1 MRRSREGKDVMTT
14 LLRRI
19 VAVAVLLAVLVSGG
33 APASRAA
40 EKVTVGVGG
49 VALMVYLPTAL
60 AKAKGY
66 FAEEGLDVEILDIKG
81 GGSQAAS
88 ALIGGS
94 VDFSANAI
102 DHAIK
107 ARTRGKTLIA
117 VHSHVRLPVM
127 GLVVAN
133 KYRGEIKSI
142 ADLRGRPVGVTSP
155 GSQTHMVLG
164 FLLAKSGLKA
174 DEVKVVGAGGNTM
187 PLALEKDSVHAGMM
201 VDPFFTV
208 FLKQGKGYA
217 LVDMFTTRGT
227 LEAMGGEVQGT
238 TLLTRPDVIAKRP
251 ATVQKMVNALVRA
264 NKLIVASSGEELA
277 RALPRELA
285 GDPALY
291 AESFEHAR
299 EAFPPDSLVSRDGV
313 ARVIETMRI
322 FEAVPADMKLAP
334 ESVFDNRFV
343 LKALGR

>member
-1 MRRSREGKDVMTT
+1 MT

-107 ARTRGKTLIA
+107 ARTRGKDLIA

-133 KYRGEIKSI
+133 KYKGEIKSI
-142 ADLRGRPVGVTSP
+142 ADLKGRPLGVTSP

-164 FLLAKSGLKA
+164 YLLVKSGVKA
-174 DEVKVVGAGGNTM
+174 DEVKIVGAGGNTM

-217 LVDMFTTRGT
+217 LVDMFTTKGT
-227 LEAMGGEVQGT
+227 VEAMGGEVQGT
-238 TLLTRPDVIAKRP
+238 TLLTRPDVIARRP

-264 NKLIVASSGEELA
+264 NKLIVGSSGRGAGEGAAPGAERRPEALRRVVRARPRGVPGRLARQPRAWPGSSRPCGSSTPFRPARRSTPRASSTTG
-277 RALPRELA
+277 
-285 GDPALY
+285 
-291 AESFEHAR
+291 
-299 EAFPPDSLVSRDGV
+299 
-313 ARVIETMRI
+313 TC
-322 FEAVPADMKLAP
+322 
-334 ESVFDNRFV
+334 
-343 LKALGR
+343 

>member
-1 MRRSREGKDVMTT
+1 MKRRLV
-14 LLRRI
+14 RI
-19 VAVAVLLAVLVSGG
+19 VAAAVLIVVIVFG
-33 APASRAA
+33 AGPAGWAA
-40 EKVTVGVGG
+40 EKVTVGIGG

-107 ARTRGKTLIA
+107 AKTRGKDLIA

-127 GLVVAN
+127 GLVVAS
-133 KYRGEIKSI
+133 KYKGEIKSI
-142 ADLRGRPVGVTSP
+142 ADLKGRPLGVTSP

-164 FLLAKSGLKA
+164 YLLAKSGVKA
-174 DEVKVVGAGGNTM
+174 DAVKIVGAGGNTM
-187 PLALEKDSVHAGMM
+187 PLAIEKDSVHAGMM
-201 VDPFFTV
+201 VDPFFTA

-217 LVDMFTTRGT
+217 LVDMFTTKGT
-227 LEAMGGEVQGT
+227 VEAMGGEVQGT
-238 TLLTRPDVIAKRP
+238 TLLTRPDVIARRP

-277 RALPRELA
+277 RTLPKELS
-285 GDPALY
+285 GDLKLY

-299 EAFPPDSLVSRDGV
+299 EAFPPDSLVSREGV
-313 ARVIETMRI
+313 ARVIETMRA
-322 FEAVPADMKLAP
+322 FDAVPAGMKIAP
-334 ESVFDNRFV
+334 ESVFDNRYV

>member
-1 MRRSREGKDVMTT
+1 MTT

-33 APASRAA
+33 TPASLAA

-49 VALMVYLPTAL
+49 VALMVYLPTVL

-107 ARTRGKTLIA
+107 ARTRGKDLIA

-133 KYRGEIKSI
+133 KYKGEIKSI
-142 ADLRGRPVGVTSP
+142 ADLKGRPLGVTSP

-164 FLLAKSGLKA
+164 YLLAKSGVKA
-174 DEVKVVGAGGNTM
+174 DEVKIVGAGGNTM

-217 LVDMFTTRGT
+217 LVDMFTSKGT
-227 LEAMGGEVQGT
+227 VDAMGGEVQGT
-238 TLLTRPDVIAKRP
+238 TLLTRPDVIARRP

-277 RALPRELA
+277 KALPRELS
-285 GDPALY
+285 GDPKLY

-299 EAFPPDSLVSRDGV
+299 EAFPADSLVSREGV
-313 ARVIETMRI
+313 ARVIETMRV
-322 FEAVPADMKLAP
+322 FEAVPAGTKIDP
-334 ESVFDNRFV
+334 ESLFDNRYV

>member
-1 MRRSREGKDVMTT
+1 MPDRARRSLV
-14 LLRRI
+14 
-19 VAVAVLLAVLVSGG
+19 VAVVLAVVVAGG
-33 APASRAA
+33 APPSRAA
-40 EKVTVGVGG
+40 EKVTVGIGG
-49 VALMVYLPTAL
+49 VGLMVYLPTAL

-66 FAEEGLDVEILDIKG
+66 FADEGLDVEILDIKG

-107 ARTRGKTLIA
+107 AKVQKKDLVA

-133 KYRGEIKSI
+133 KYRGEIKSL

-164 FLLAKSGLKA
+164 FLLAKSGVKA
-174 DEVKVVGAGGNTM
+174 DEVKIIGAGGSTM
-187 PLALEKDSVHAGMM
+187 PLAIEKDSVHAGMM

-208 FLKQGKGYA
+208 FLKQGKGYT
-217 LVDMFTTRGT
+217 LVDMFTTKGT
-227 LEAMGGEVQGT
+227 LDAMGGEVQGT

-251 ATVQKMVNALVRA
+251 ATVQKMVNALVKA
-264 NKLIVASSGEELA
+264 NKFITSSSGEELA
-277 RALPRELA
+277 KSLPRELA
-285 GDPALY
+285 GDPKLY

-299 EAFPPDSLVSRDGV
+299 EAFPPDSLVSREGV
-313 ARVIETMRI
+313 ARVIETMRA
-322 FEAVPADMKLAP
+322 FEAVPAGMKIEP
-334 ESVFDNRFV
+334 DSVFDNRYV

>member
-1 MRRSREGKDVMTT
+1 
-14 LLRRI
+14 
-19 VAVAVLLAVLVSGG
+19 
-33 APASRAA
+33 
-40 EKVTVGVGG
+40 
-49 VALMVYLPTAL
+49 
-60 AKAKGY
+60 
-66 FAEEGLDVEILDIKG
+66 
-81 GGSQAAS
+81 
-88 ALIGGS
+88 
-94 VDFSANAI
+94 
-102 DHAIK
+102 
-107 ARTRGKTLIA
+107 
-117 VHSHVRLPVM
+117 
-127 GLVVAN
+127 
-133 KYRGEIKSI
+133 
-142 ADLRGRPVGVTSP
+142 
-155 GSQTHMVLG
+155 MVLG

-174 DEVKVVGAGGNTM
+174 DEVKIVGAGGNTM

-201 VDPFFTV
+201 VDPFFTA

-251 ATVQKMVNALVRA
+251 AIVQKMVNALVRA

-313 ARVIETMRI
+313 ARVIETMRV
-322 FEAVPADMKLAP
+322 FDAVPAGMKLAP

-343 LKALGR
+343 QKALGRK

>member
-1 MRRSREGKDVMTT
+1 MRTA
-14 LLRRI
+14 LRHT
-19 VAVAVLLAVLVSGG
+19 VVVLLVLAVVVSGVG
-33 APASRAA
+33 RARGAA

-107 ARTRGKTLIA
+107 ARVQKKELIA

-127 GLVVAN
+127 GLVVAS
-133 KYRGEIKSI
+133 KYKGEIKSI
-142 ADLRGRPVGVTSP
+142 ADLKGRPVGVTSP

-164 FLLAKSGLKA
+164 YLLAKSGVKA
-174 DEVKVVGAGGNTM
+174 DEVKVIGAGGNTM

-201 VDPFFTV
+201 VDPFFTA

-217 LVDMFTTRGT
+217 LVDMFTRKGT
-227 LEAMGGEVQGT
+227 LDAMGGEVQGT

-264 NKLIVASSGEELA
+264 NKLIVGSSGEELA
-277 RALPRELA
+277 RLLPKELS
-285 GDPALY
+285 GDPTLY

-313 ARVIETMRI
+313 ARVIETMRA
-322 FEAVPADMKLAP
+322 FEAVPAGMKIEP
-334 ESVFDNRFV
+334 ESLFDNRYV
-343 LKALGR
+343 MKALGR

>member
-1 MRRSREGKDVMTT
+1 MRTVP
-14 LLRRI
+14 RI
-19 VAVAVLLAVLVSGG
+19 VAVVVLLAVVVSGA
-33 APASRAA
+33 APAGWAA

-107 ARTRGKTLIA
+107 AKVQRKDLVAI
-117 VHSHVRLPVM
+117 HSHVRLPVM

-133 KYRGEIKSI
+133 KYKGEIKSL

-164 FLLAKSGLKA
+164 FLLAKSGVKA
-174 DEVKVVGAGGNTM
+174 DEVKIIGAGGSTM
-187 PLALEKDSVHAGMM
+187 PLAIEKDSVHAGMM

-217 LVDMFTTRGT
+217 LVDMFTAKGT
-227 LEAMGGEVQGT
+227 LDAMGGEVQGT

-251 ATVQKMVNALVRA
+251 ATVQKMVNALVKA
-264 NKLIVASSGEELA
+264 NKFITSSSGEELA
-277 RALPRELA
+277 KSLPRELA
-285 GDPALY
+285 GDPKLY

-299 EAFPPDSLVSRDGV
+299 EAFPPDSLVSREGV
-313 ARVIETMRI
+313 ARVIETMRA
-322 FEAVPADMKLAP
+322 FEAVPPGMKIEP
-334 ESVFDNRFV
+334 DSVFDNRYV

>member
-1 MRRSREGKDVMTT
+1 MKRRLV
-14 LLRRI
+14 RI
-19 VAVAVLLAVLVSGG
+19 VAAAVLIVVIVFG
-33 APASRAA
+33 AGPAGWAA
-40 EKVTVGVGG
+40 EKVTVGIGG

-81 GGSQAAS
+81 GGSQAPS

-107 ARTRGKTLIA
+107 AKTRGKDLIA

-127 GLVVAN
+127 GLVVAS
-133 KYRGEIKSI
+133 KYKGEIKSI
-142 ADLRGRPVGVTSP
+142 ADLKGRPLGVTSP

-164 FLLAKSGLKA
+164 YLLAKSGVKA
-174 DEVKVVGAGGNTM
+174 DAVKIVGAGGNTM
-187 PLALEKDSVHAGMM
+187 PLAIERDSVHAGMM
-201 VDPFFTV
+201 VDPFFTA

-217 LVDMFTTRGT
+217 LVDMFTTKGT
-227 LEAMGGEVQGT
+227 VEAMGGEVQGT
-238 TLLTRPDVIAKRP
+238 TLLTRPDVIARRP

-277 RALPRELA
+277 RTLPKELS
-285 GDPALY
+285 GDLKLY

-299 EAFPPDSLVSRDGV
+299 EAFPPDSLVSREGV
-313 ARVIETMRI
+313 ARVIETMRA
-322 FEAVPADMKLAP
+322 FDAVPAGMKIAP
-334 ESVFDNRFV
+334 ESVFDNRYV